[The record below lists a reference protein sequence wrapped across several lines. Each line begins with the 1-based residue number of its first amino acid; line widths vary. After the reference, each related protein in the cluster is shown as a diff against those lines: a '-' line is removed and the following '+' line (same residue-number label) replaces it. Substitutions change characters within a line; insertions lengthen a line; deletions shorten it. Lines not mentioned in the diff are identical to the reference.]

1 MYRIEYY
8 TKRGMFVCARKFQT
22 LQEAHKY
29 ARRHRERFGIHY
41 VVLSDNKEF

>member
-29 ARRHRERFGIHY
+29 ARRRFDRLGATHY
-41 VVLSDNKEF
+41 VVLTDTEF